1 MSSQL
6 QEVLRQFFLSKR
18 VMLDSDV
25 SVGSV
30 NVIDVLFPHAVS
42 EIVIA
47 TKTIV
52 KRIFYAYHNTS

>member
-1 MSSQL
+1 MNSQF
-6 QEVLRQFFLSKR
+6 QEVLRQFFIKR

-52 KRIFYAYHNTS
+52 KEFLRIP

>member
-6 QEVLRQFFLSKR
+6 QEVLRSIFIKR